1 MLGIAFV
8 MTVVLLWGQAF
19 IEELGWRGYLLPRM
33 MQSLGPWP
41 GLLVHGLVWGMWYVP
56 VVALAAG
63 APSSTPVRGVA
74 FVVTGTLLGTLLG
87 WLRLAQS
94 LSLAVVFNVVLT
106 VAAGLPFILRGVDV
120 GSRGA
125 AYGPVGWIPLLML
138 VGILFIAPTRRAVRT
153 PPGVATHPR
162 GPTTVRRLVGV
173 GASRNG
179 NHAR

>member
-1 MLGIAFV
+1 
-8 MTVVLLWGQAF
+8 
-19 IEELGWRGYLLPRM
+19 
-33 MQSLGPWP
+33 
-41 GLLVHGLVWGMWYVP
+41 
-56 VVALAAG
+56 
-63 APSSTPVRGVA
+63 VRGVT

-87 WLRLAQS
+87 WMRLARS

-125 AYGPVGWIPLLML
+125 AYGPVGWIPLLVL
-138 VGILFIAPTRRAVRT
+138 TGILFIAPTRRAVTT
-153 PPGVATHPR
+153 PLAVATHPR